1 MVGAFLLQP
10 LLLVIVSELNFE
22 MMSKLNTIFSL
33 VVILSTVGCLQKEI
47 LEEVSGGYECDLNGS
62 HMQWTISGND
72 MCADTFLDADYSG
85 GVMTL
90 NGISGI
96 LSTLTLDIEATSVGT
111 HPFNG
116 SSEFVLLTQLGMPW
130 VSSDTLPGSFEIN
143 MHDLAHQR
151 IAGTMNVDLLNELT
165 NEVKT
170 LQGDFELDYSN

>member
-1 MVGAFLLQP
+1 MP
-10 LLLVIVSELNFE
+10 
-22 MMSKLNTIFSL
+22 KLNVICVL

-47 LEEVSGGYECDLNGS
+47 LEEISGGSECTLNGS

-72 MCADTFLDADYSG
+72 MCADTFLEADYSG

-116 SSEFVLLTQLGMPW
+116 SSEFIMLTQLGMPW
-130 VSSDTLPGSFEIN
+130 VSSDTLPGSFEIS
-143 MHDLAHQR
+143 MHDLALQR
-151 IAGTMNVDLLNELT
+151 IAGTIHVDLLNELS
-165 NEVKT
+165 NEVRS